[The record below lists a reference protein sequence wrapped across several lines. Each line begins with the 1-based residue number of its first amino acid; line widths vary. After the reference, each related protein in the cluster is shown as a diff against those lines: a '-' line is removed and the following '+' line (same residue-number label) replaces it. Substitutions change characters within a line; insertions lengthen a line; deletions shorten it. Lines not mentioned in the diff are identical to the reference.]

1 MVQLGLL
8 GGSLSFLWARLLAH
22 PGVSL
27 GPDPAIGVI
36 LICEFLTPPL
46 IHLLMLGAPCTAG
59 HCSTALS
66 LVGMFCELE
75 KKSGKGQF
83 PLSSPLILHSQA
95 RINLGK
101 ALRGE
106 SNSNLKNLLIKAGF
120 RNSIPLNVLAGSPA
134 LH

>member
-1 MVQLGLL
+1 MSVSDTAPDPSPDA
-8 GGSLSFLWARLLAH
+8 GSSLHSWALPHCPLSF
-22 PGVSL
+22 
-27 GPDPAIGVI
+27 
-36 LICEFLTPPL
+36 
-46 IHLLMLGAPCTAG
+46 
-59 HCSTALS
+59 
-66 LVGMFCELE
+66 VGMFCELE
-75 KKSGKGQF
+75 KKTGKGQF